1 MSIRSHIYFYNIE
14 LPEVKEQISSLI
26 NHTNQHHFT
35 IVEESKNA
43 NIIISIGDDGDFL
56 QAVRSTGFRH
66 DCLYVGISTGEKISF
81 YHDFL
86 FEDAEEL
93 LNALALEQ
101 IEVRSYPVLEVTI
114 DNNTTPYY
122 CLNEFSIQSGIVKTF
137 VMDVFID
144 DLHLETFR
152 GDGIIISTPTGSTG
166 YNKSAHG
173 AILDPLI
180 PCLQVIELAS
190 INNNQYRTLGNPF
203 ILSANRILTL
213 KIAKEGNEFPIMALD
228 NEALS
233 IRSVENIEIKLSSKK
248 IKTLKTDNNSFW
260 HKVKRTFL

>member
-1 MSIRSHIYFYNIE
+1 MSIRSHIYFHNKE
-14 LPEVKEQISSLI
+14 LPEMQEQIESLI
-26 NHTNQHHFT
+26 KHINEHQFN
-35 IVEESKNA
+35 IVDNSKNA

-86 FEDAEEL
+86 FEDAEKL
-93 LNALALEQ
+93 LNALALEPL
-101 IEVRSYPVLEVTI
+101 EVRSYPVLEVTI
-114 DNNTTPYY
+114 DKGSSYY
-122 CLNEFSIQSGIVKTF
+122 CLNEFSIQSAIVKTF
-137 VMDVFID
+137 VMDIFID
-144 DLHLETFR
+144 ELHFETFR
-152 GDGIIISTPTGSTG
+152 GDGLIISTPTGSTG

-173 AILDPLI
+173 SILDPLI

-203 ILSANRILTL
+203 ILSANRVLRL

-233 IRSVENIEIKLSSKK
+233 IRHVENIEIKLSNKK
-248 IKTLKTDNNSFW
+248 IKTLKTDDNSFW

>member
-26 NHTNQHHFT
+26 NHINQHQFT
-35 IVEESKNA
+35 IVEDSKNA
-43 NIIISIGDDGDFL
+43 NIIISIGNDGDFL

-86 FEDAEEL
+86 FEDAEKL
-93 LNALALEQ
+93 LDSLALEPL
-101 IEVRSYPVLEVTI
+101 EVRSYPVIEVTI
-114 DNNTTPYY
+114 DNGTSYY
-122 CLNEFSIQSGIVKTF
+122 CLNEFSIQSAIVKTF
-137 VMDVFID
+137 VMDIFID
-144 DLHLETFR
+144 DLHFETFR
-152 GDGIIISTPTGSTG
+152 GDGVIISTPTGSTG
-166 YNKSAHG
+166 YNKSVHG
-173 AILDPLI
+173 AILDPMI

-203 ILSANRILTL
+203 ILSANRVLTL
-213 KIAKEGNEFPIMALD
+213 KIAKEGNEFPIMAMD

-233 IRSVENIEIKLSSKK
+233 IRHVENMEIKLSNKK
-248 IKTLKTDNNSFW
+248 IKTLKTDDNSFW
-260 HKVKRTFL
+260 YKVKRTFL